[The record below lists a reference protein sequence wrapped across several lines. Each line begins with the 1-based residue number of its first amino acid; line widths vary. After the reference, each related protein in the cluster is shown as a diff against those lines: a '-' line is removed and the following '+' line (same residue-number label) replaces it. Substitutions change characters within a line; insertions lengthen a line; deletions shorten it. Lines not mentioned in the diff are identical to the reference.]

1 MILYACD
8 DLIWASRI
16 RAAAEAVGLRALRV
30 RDPDALAS
38 HLENPGLRGILVDLA
53 DMQTA
58 RPLLTR
64 LHADDRHTAI
74 PIVAFGPHVDAESLN
89 EAKRLGAH
97 QVFTRAAMQ
106 RRLPNVLEAWAS
118 QSLDNQPPFRG

>member
-16 RAAAEAVGLRALRV
+16 RAAAEAVGLRPLRV

-38 HLENPGLRGILVDLA
+38 HLETPGLRGILIDLA

-58 RPLLTR
+58 RPLLAR
-64 LHADDRHTAI
+64 LHADDKHAAI

-89 EAKRLGAH
+89 EAKRLGSG

-106 RRLPNVLEAWAS
+106 KKLPEVLRAWAD
-118 QSLDNQPPFRG
+118 QSRKG